1 MHAAIAPKPVL
12 ASPVRSAR
20 IPDGRPAPTAGYR
33 ELLAAELPALPART
47 VQLLLVALGHLAPDA
62 ASGRFD
68 HATAAAVRAFQE
80 TACLEPT
87 GVPARATADALLAR
101 AL

>member
-1 MHAAIAPKPVL
+1 MHAATAPSPVL
-12 ASPVRSAR
+12 ASAVRSAR
-20 IPDGRPAPTAGYR
+20 VPCRPAPAAGYR

-47 VQLLLVALGHLAPDA
+47 VQLLLVALGHLAPGA

-68 HATAAAVRAFQE
+68 RATAAAVRAFQV
-80 TACLEPT
+80 TAGLEAT

-101 AL
+101 TG